1 MPSTGP
7 SQKQKLC
14 RVWENRL
21 SFQPTFQ
28 LRDPSV
34 YTFPRLLDCNKLMG
48 FRDDSLEI
56 TFTFTNNCTRQ
67 HSLYSFEFYFNHE
80 GTHLKQKAQYNCTN
94 AESVCR
100 YLIGSFVVIRCQ
112 ASFIFCHMLKAPIAR
127 ESVI

>member
-48 FRDDSLEI
+48 FRDESLEI
-56 TFTFTNNCTRQ
+56 AFTFTNNCTRQ
-67 HSLYSFEFYFNHE
+67 YSLYSFEFYFKDK
-80 GTHLKQKAQYNCTN
+80 GTH
-94 AESVCR
+94 V
-100 YLIGSFVVIRCQ
+100 
-112 ASFIFCHMLKAPIAR
+112 
-127 ESVI
+127 